1 MTTKAPSSVRPA
13 DPSSFEATAYAVVEG
28 IPTVEAHDVDRLG
41 YNIYLWL
48 TSRRD
53 TLEQAIR
60 SANARL
66 TISEEEA
73 TRIIRERLRERGVS
87 L

>member
-13 DPSSFEATAYAVVEG
+13 DPSSVEALAYAVVED
-28 IPTVEAHDVDRLG
+28 IPTVEPHDVDRLG
-41 YNIYLWL
+41 YCVYLFL
-48 TSRRD
+48 ANRRD

-73 TRIIRERLRERGVS
+73 TRIIRDRLLQRGVS

>member
-1 MTTKAPSSVRPA
+1 MTTKTPSSVQPA
-13 DPSSFEATAYAVVEG
+13 DPSSMEALAYAVVEG
-28 IPTVEAHDVDRLG
+28 IPTVEPHDVDRLG
-41 YNIYLWL
+41 YCVYLFL
-48 TSRRD
+48 VNRKD

-73 TRIIRERLRERGVS
+73 TRMIQDRLRQRGVS